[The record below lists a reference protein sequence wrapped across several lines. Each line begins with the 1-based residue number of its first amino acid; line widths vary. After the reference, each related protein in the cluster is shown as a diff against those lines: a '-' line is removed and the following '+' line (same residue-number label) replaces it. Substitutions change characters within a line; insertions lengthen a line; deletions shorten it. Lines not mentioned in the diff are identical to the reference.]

1 MMLKKLLKEERNYS
15 RFPNSLRQRPFF
27 ELECER
33 IEPAIETKDLIEEYS
48 LVATVAVTFRAYQ
61 SNYHDAKAL
70 AERTLI
76 HRLYSDILSEI
87 PRLELAITGGD
98 GDSALE
104 CVSRIKDFIYGDE

>member
-1 MMLKKLLKEERNYS
+1 MMLKKLLKEEREYKQ
-15 RFPNSLRQRPFF
+15 FPNSLRQRPFF
-27 ELECER
+27 EITSNKIEKPTLDCLEEF
-33 IEPAIETKDLIEEYS
+33 S

-104 CVSRIKDFIYGDE
+104 CVSRMKDFIYGDD